1 MVGCFLLELPTMN
14 DTQTFSDFSTT
25 TPRHPQQ
32 EIADLLATALLRL
45 RQTTSPESDTCAG
58 TGAVGLGF
66 CGHQSVN
73 GNTPQISGVDL

>member
-1 MVGCFLLELPTMN
+1 MESCFLLELPTMN
-14 DTQTFSDFSTT
+14 DTQTFSDFSAT

-32 EIADLLATALLRL
+32 EIADLLATARLRL
-45 RQTTSPESDTCAG
+45 RQTASPESDTCALNRP
-58 TGAVGLGF
+58 VGLGF